1 MSDSLLEVIPWNG
14 SGVELT
20 EEVAKAAG
28 ISKDFFT
35 SNGEIVYGDKN
46 TFAIDIRFKADQP
59 GFVVQ
64 HIKKQIYDRDKK
76 KMIEDIEYWE
86 IFYISPNNRY
96 EDPHDG
102 SFYYLSE
109 NADSFK
115 YGTNAR
121 RSELHNREY
130 VQMGVSEFYP
140 YDNSN
145 GAVIFNDKG
154 IMLYSDRLVEIFGSN
169 VVFGNTRTPANG
181 LPYSPTKI
189 HVNGLSMSGPAL
201 QRVVSGEWNDH
212 TGKQV
217 ELKEEFQYLDPPDGI
232 RKSPWMLDRFDYLT
246 DLTDEE
252 RQNFADKVST
262 VIDISEMIK
271 IEKKD
276 TKLDIANNLFDYLTS
291 LGFSDTRKKGGK
303 NSKKKRGG
311 TRKYKKKSIKKS
323 KNKSKK
329 TKSRK
334 KKMV

>member
-35 SNGEIVYGDKN
+35 SNGEIVYGNKN

-64 HIKKQIYDRDKK
+64 HIKKQIYDKDKK
-76 KMIEDIEYWE
+76 KMIENIEYWE
-86 IFYISPNNRY
+86 IFYISSNNRY

-121 RSELHNREY
+121 RNELHHREY

-140 YDNSN
+140 YDNSD

-154 IMLYSDRLVEIFGSN
+154 IMLYSPRLEEFFGSS

-201 QRVVSGEWNDH
+201 QRVVSGEWND
-212 TGKQV
+212 Q
-217 ELKEEFQYLDPPDGI
+217 LP
-232 RKSPWMLDRFDYLT
+232 RFDYLK
-246 DLTDEE
+246 DLKDEE
-252 RQNFADKVST
+252 RIKIADKISS
-262 VIDISEMIK
+262 VIDISEIIK
-271 IEKKD
+271 IEKED
-276 TKLDIANNLFDYLTS
+276 TELDIANNLFDYLTA
-291 LGFSDTRKKGGK
+291 LGFSNTKKKGGK

-311 TRKYKKKSIKKS
+311 TRKYK
-323 KNKSKK
+323 NKSKK

>member
-46 TFAIDIRFKADQP
+46 PFAIDIRFKADKP

-64 HIKKQIYDRDKK
+64 QIKKRIYDRDKK
-76 KMIEDIEYWE
+76 KIIEDIEYWE
-86 IFYISPNNRY
+86 IFYISPKTKY
-96 EDPHDG
+96 QDPTDG

-121 RSELHNREY
+121 PNELHNREY
-130 VQMGVSEFYP
+130 VQMGISEFYP
-140 YDNSN
+140 YDNSD
-145 GAVIFNDKG
+145 GAVKFDNG
-154 IMLYSDRLVEIFGSN
+154 IMLKSPRLVEIFGSN
-169 VVFGNTRTPANG
+169 VVFGNTQTPANG

-212 TGKQV
+212 TGEEV

-232 RKSPWMLDRFDYLT
+232 RKSPWMFDRFDYLR

-252 RQNFADKVST
+252 RLNFADKVST
-262 VIDISEMIK
+262 VEDISEMIK
-271 IEKKD
+271 IEEEDKE
-276 TKLDIANNLFDYLTS
+276 LDIANNLFDYLTA
-291 LGFSDTRKKGGK
+291 LGFSDGEQ

-323 KNKSKK
+323 IKKTKNKSKK

>member
-14 SGVELT
+14 SGVKLT

-28 ISKDFFT
+28 IPKDYFT
-35 SNGEIVYGDKN
+35 SKGEIIYGNKN
-46 TFAIDIRFKADQP
+46 TFAIDIRFKADRP

-64 HIKKQIYDRDKK
+64 HIQKRIYDKDKK
-76 KMIEDIEYWE
+76 KIIEDIQYWE
-86 IFYISPNNRY
+86 IFYISPKTKY
-96 EDPHDG
+96 QDPTDG

-121 RSELHNREY
+121 GNVLHNREY
-130 VQMGVSEFYP
+130 VQIGVSEFYP
-140 YDNSN
+140 YDNSD

-154 IMLYSDRLVEIFGSN
+154 IMLYSPRLEEFFGSS

-232 RKSPWMLDRFDYLT
+232 RKDTWSLPRFDYLK
-246 DLTDEE
+246 DLKDEE
-252 RQNFADKVST
+252 RIKIADKVSS
-262 VIDISEMIK
+262 VIDISEIIK
-271 IEKKD
+271 IEKED
-276 TKLDIANNLFDYLTS
+276 TELDIANNLFDYLTA
-291 LGFSDTRKKGGK
+291 LGFSNTKKKGGK

-311 TRKYKKKSIKKS
+311 TRKYK
-323 KNKSKK
+323 NKSKK